1 MVARAVLDRTGVAE
15 VHTQIRVAANVPAT
29 LDVESAQVHVD
40 GPGARRC
47 FGCGTADITRTT
59 LPTEPARPMSPTE
72 ILMMVLKLAGAL
84 GVFLYGMKVMSEALQ
99 KVAGDSLKRL
109 LAAVTSNRFSGVL
122 TGFLV
127 TCVVQSSSAS
137 TVMVVG
143 FVNAQLLS
151 LTQAIGMVMGA
162 NIGTTTTAWLVALLG
177 FKVKLTQY
185 ALPAVGIG
193 VALTFMRGAR
203 KRQWGEALL
212 GFGLLFLGL
221 GFLKESVPEV
231 SQERLEW
238 LQSLGGHGIL
248 SSLAFVAVGTVLTVL
263 LQSSSATMTLTL
275 TLTAMGWMPYE
286 AAAAMVL
293 GENIGTTATAN
304 IAAIGTS
311 VSARRAAR
319 AHFVFNIFGVVWAL
333 LLMQLVVLPVVD
345 LLVPG
350 DPLAAGSDNKGV
362 VTTHLA
368 AFHTLFNITNTLLL
382 LPFVR
387 HLATLVERWVP
398 EQRGEEKRPV
408 TRFISTA
415 LVATPDLLLVQVGK
429 EMQYMTEIV
438 CQMHADALH
447 ILTNPDGKHGPLVEE
462 TLRRE
467 QLTDDLEREIS
478 QVLAMT
484 ARAATSALTARKVGE
499 MALNTHRLERIGD
512 HCEKLVHIA
521 MRNHESSERID
532 GRAMEDIQSLGKLV
546 GLALEQLGRYLA
558 GESDRSEAEA
568 LEKQIDEA
576 RDRIRE
582 RHIDRMRHSEESVIS
597 GLLLIDTVNHLEEI
611 GDRCYGI
618 VRRIEATS
626 KM

>member
-1 MVARAVLDRTGVAE
+1 
-15 VHTQIRVAANVPAT
+15 
-29 LDVESAQVHVD
+29 
-40 GPGARRC
+40 
-47 FGCGTADITRTT
+47 
-59 LPTEPARPMSPTE
+59 MSGTE
-72 ILMMVLKLAGAL
+72 ILMTVLELAGAL

-99 KVAGDSLKRL
+99 KVAGDRLKAW
-109 LAAVTSNRFSGVL
+109 LAAVTGNRFSAVI

-162 NIGTTTTAWLVALLG
+162 NIGTTTTAWIVALLG

-193 VALTFMRGAR
+193 VGLTFMRGAR
-203 KRQWGEALL
+203 PRQWGEVLL

-221 GFLKESVPEV
+221 GLLKSAVPEV
-231 SQERLEW
+231 TQTQLDW
-238 LQSLGGHGIL
+238 IQAINGYGLV
-248 SSLAFVAVGTVLTVL
+248 SSLAFVAVGTALTVV

-311 VSARRAAR
+311 VAARRAAR
-319 AHFVFNIFGVVWAL
+319 AHFVFNIVGVIWAL
-333 LLMQLVVLPVVD
+333 SLMYVVVLPVVD
-345 LLVPG
+345 LIVPG
-350 DPLAAGSDNKGV
+350 DPLAVTGDESKAV

-382 LPFVR
+382 LPFVNR
-387 HLATLVERWVP
+387 LARLVERWVP
-398 EQRGEEKRPV
+398 EGKGDAARPV

-415 LVATPDLLLVQVGK
+415 LVETPDLLLVQVGK
-429 EMQYMTEIV
+429 EMQYMTDIV
-438 CQMHADALH
+438 RKMHADAMH
-447 ILTNPDGKHGPLVEE
+447 ILMHPDGKHGPLVQE

-478 QVLAMT
+478 SVLAMT
-484 ARAATSALTARKVGE
+484 ARAATSAATSRKVGE

-512 HCEKLVHIA
+512 HCEKLVQIA
-521 MRNHESSERID
+521 MRNHESQERID
-532 GRAMEDIQSLGKLV
+532 AHAMEDIRSLGELV
-546 GLALEQLGRYLA
+546 GEALEQLGAYLA
-558 GESDRSEAEA
+558 GESDRAAAEA
-568 LEKQIDEA
+568 LEKQIDAA

-582 RHIDRMRHSEESVIS
+582 RHIDRMRHSEESVVG
-597 GLLLIDTVNHLEEI
+597 GLLLLDTVNHLEEI

-618 VRRIEATS
+618 VRRIEATDR
-626 KM
+626 M